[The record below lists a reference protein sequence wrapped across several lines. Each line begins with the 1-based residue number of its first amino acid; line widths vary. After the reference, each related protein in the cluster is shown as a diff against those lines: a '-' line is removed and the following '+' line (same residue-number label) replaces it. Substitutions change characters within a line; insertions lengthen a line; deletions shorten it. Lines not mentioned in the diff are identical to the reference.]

1 MLLVLCITVSPS
13 VVTLMLQTST
23 TQSSVSGF
31 ASDLREPLVLIIFP
45 EEFMPNLIVPR
56 YSYKSCISFCSV
68 FSDIKMT
75 IVRVKKM
82 KLSAPTFYQI

>member
-1 MLLVLCITVSPS
+1 MLLVVCLTVSPS
-13 VVTLMLQTST
+13 GVTLML
-23 TQSSVSGF
+23 QSSVSGF

-56 YSYKSCISFCSV
+56 YKSCVSFCSV

>member
-1 MLLVLCITVSPS
+1 MLLVVCLTVSPS

-56 YSYKSCISFCSV
+56 YKSCVNFCSV